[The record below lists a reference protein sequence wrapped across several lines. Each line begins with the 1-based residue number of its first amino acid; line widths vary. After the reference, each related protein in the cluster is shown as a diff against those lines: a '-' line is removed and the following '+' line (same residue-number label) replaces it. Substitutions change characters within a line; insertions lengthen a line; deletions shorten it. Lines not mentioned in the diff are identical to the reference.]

1 MLSLTYHVCVSQGQ
15 RPVSIHESWRLI
27 NRGVGHTTRISQSV
41 MIVDDV
47 ETIDYGKYIC
57 TTKNKKGETLVATSV
72 KSHD

>member
-1 MLSLTYHVCVSQGQ
+1 MTCVSQGQ
-15 RPVSIHESWRLI
+15 RPVSIHDSWRLI

-57 TTKNKKGETLVATSV
+57 ATKNKNGETLVATTV
-72 KSHD
+72 KSHE